1 MVYKIF
7 FLDTIT
13 FIFDL
18 NSYKLLAEI
27 NAKSRVIDII
37 INDDYCLCRIL
48 LYFRNMG
55 KWYYLYSIKCI

>member
-1 MVYKIF
+1 MVYKINI
-7 FLDTIT
+7 LDVIT

-27 NAKSRVIDII
+27 NAKSKVIDII

-48 LYFRNMG
+48 
-55 KWYYLYSIKCI
+55 